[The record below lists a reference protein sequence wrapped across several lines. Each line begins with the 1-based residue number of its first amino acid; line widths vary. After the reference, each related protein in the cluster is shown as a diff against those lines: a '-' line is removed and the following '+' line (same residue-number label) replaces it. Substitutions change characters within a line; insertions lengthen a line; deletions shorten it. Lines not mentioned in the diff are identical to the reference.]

1 MLGAPAGLSLLAVLL
16 AGNVAA
22 ANDWDVACNGT
33 CTYDLPDGGASIYL
47 SGASN
52 AVSDLTTAGGWT
64 TLSCKSTTNTQTIR
78 TVCQSE
84 ACEHIF
90 EGQGAVDTVV
100 RLPETCGT
108 APFARIVNATV
119 DPDQSIPAGA
129 NVSSSQ
135 AGSTIGT
142 VYLIGIDVDFAAVNP
157 QVTGPVSFQM
167 STNSS
172 DGPVT
177 RRAITLTPGS
187 TVTLPAIIVDET
199 FPLSSESIACDG
211 FNASV
216 STQFGIHVNASVT
229 LGLNIGGT
237 VIPSN
242 VSQFSVSAGLDGSI
256 IGTLGV
262 QTTASGTFSTGKIAL
277 FTVPIAGYDIP
288 GIFSLGPSFT
298 IYGQADLQL
307 GSELDVELDLAYNI
321 SGAHTSVPTQKI
333 APGVTPANSN
343 FKLSVVPGLEANAT
357 VTASLIPEL
366 DIGFDVFSGLAS
378 AGVYLNLEA
387 DAIIGLSNFDAS
399 SGSQVTGNNT
409 SGQVSGCIDIDS
421 GFSVNVGADGSLFN
435 FISGG
440 VNYALYNQTWD
451 LYDQCFSSAAS
462 SVRRQDAIIEAA
474 PTKSLERR
482 DSLFCPENL
491 LALER
496 IISQVLK
503 AVGGG
508 KSGRSSVD
516 VAELSWGK
524 HTHMVYAFAE
534 TTSQPDN
541 ITVDAGSLKRFVAS
555 ARVHNVS
562 PLLAIGGWTSSRYF
576 FSAVESMH
584 SRAAFAFAIL
594 GLVKTHDLNGIDFE
608 CSGSEGI
615 GSNFVSPSDSDSFL
629 LLLQELRAK
638 SDSLQLT
645 AAVGM
650 TPFSGSDGAPMR
662 DVLEF
667 AKVLDRIEL
676 MVYDVWGSTTHY
688 GSVTSAVQEWTG
700 AQFPADKIVLGLA
713 AYGHSFRVTPSNALV
728 HSHLDTSAAVSGTT
742 PPGPNDT
749 DTNPTAVSGTYT
761 FAELV

>member
-1 MLGAPAGLSLLAVLL
+1 MLGSPAGLSLLAVLL

-33 CTYDLPDGGASIYL
+33 CTCDLPDGGASIYL

-462 SVRRQDAIIEAA
+462 SVRRRDAIIEAA

-508 KSGRSSVD
+508 KSG
-516 VAELSWGK
+516 
-524 HTHMVYAFAE
+524 E

-541 ITVDAGSLKRFVAS
+541 ISVDAGSLKRLVAS
-555 ARVHNVS
+555 ARAHVS
-562 PLLAIGGWTSSRYF
+562 ESSTVSSFTPLTRTPSERLSSPCYRWLGILALLFLRRIVNAQPRCIRRRDPGPGQDARSGWDRF
-576 FSAVESMH
+576 
-584 SRAAFAFAIL
+584 R
-594 GLVKTHDLNGIDFE
+594 
-608 CSGSEGI
+608 SGSEGI